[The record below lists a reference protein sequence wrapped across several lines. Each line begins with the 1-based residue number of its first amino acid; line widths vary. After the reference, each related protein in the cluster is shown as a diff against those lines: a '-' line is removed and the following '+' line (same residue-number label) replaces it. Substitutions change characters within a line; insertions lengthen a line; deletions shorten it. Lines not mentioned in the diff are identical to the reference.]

1 MSETCQWLR
10 GTPTSA
16 TSENENAAEVGR
28 EIDFLTV
35 NADFACRHDIN
46 LREPQKP

>member
-16 TSENENAAEVGR
+16 TSENENVAEIGR
-28 EIDFLTV
+28 EIEFLSV
-35 NADFACRHDIN
+35 NARF
-46 LREPQKP
+46 